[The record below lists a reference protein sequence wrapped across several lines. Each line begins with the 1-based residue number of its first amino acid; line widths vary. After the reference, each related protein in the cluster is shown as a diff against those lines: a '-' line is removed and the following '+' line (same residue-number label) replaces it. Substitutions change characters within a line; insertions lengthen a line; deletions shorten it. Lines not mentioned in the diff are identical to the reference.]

1 MENEAIIV
9 RIITIVTLIYLPATF
24 VSTFFSTDVIKYQ
37 GQESP
42 EGTFSKIAMVR
53 WMQVTV
59 PLTVLTIAFA
69 FIGKS
74 LAERRSQREVLPM
87 DKEDLNLPRWNLKL
101 RPRTR
106 KAASFVE
113 SKV

>member
-1 MENEAIIV
+1 
-9 RIITIVTLIYLPATF
+9 
-24 VSTFFSTDVIKYQ
+24 VIKYQ